1 MSRRH
6 LVVTFLA
13 VAILSLPAWAWSSTG
28 AGSGTHDVEID
39 IVGAQGRQFST
50 FPLDSE
56 SRDVNRAYLEARNQ
70 ERYRIRVR
78 NRSGRRV
85 GLVIAVDG
93 RNIISGRKSE
103 LARGERMYVLDPWE
117 SAQYEGWR
125 TGNDRVNEFYFT
137 EWRDSYAEAFGDRT
151 ARGVIAVAVYRER
164 VNERYY
170 EQGLRES
177 SEGASA
183 PQARPAEPQSDEVA
197 KSAGRADQAPEA
209 RREAKSRSAEQPGT
223 GFGDEVY
230 SPVRRV
236 QFDPEDRPAARH
248 FIKYEW
254 RDTLCRKGVID
265 CELPERNRFWDE
277 EDRFG
282 YAPYPPKRR

>member
-6 LVVTFLA
+6 LVVSFLA
-13 VAILSLPAWAWSSTG
+13 AAILSLPAWAWSSTAAGRG
-28 AGSGTHDVEID
+28 AHQVEID
-39 IVGAQGRQFST
+39 IVGASGRQFST

-56 SRDVNRAYLEARNQ
+56 SRDVYRAYLEARDQ

-93 RNIISGRKSE
+93 RNIITGRKSD
-103 LARGERMYVLDPWE
+103 LAREERMYVLDPWE

-125 TGNDRVNEFYFT
+125 TGSDRVNEFYFT
-137 EWRDSYAEAFGDRT
+137 EWRDAYAESFGDRS

-164 VNERYY
+164 MNERYH
-170 EQGLRES
+170 EQELRES
-177 SEGASA
+177 SAAAPA
-183 PQARPAEPQSDEVA
+183 PQASPAEPQSDEA
-197 KSAGRADQAPEA
+197 ARSAGRADQAPMA
-209 RREAKSRSAEQPGT
+209 RREAKSRAAAQPGT

-236 QFDPEDRPAARH
+236 QFDPEDRPASRH

-265 CELPERNRFWDE
+265 CDRHERNRFWDE

-282 YAPYPPKRR
+282 YAPYPPRR